1 MSNLYI
7 RFLNTIDALGRSNP
21 GRALDSTEIQLL
33 EYILLATDKG
43 QTLLVGDL
51 IHLSEF
57 GSQATLHGRVK
68 NLAVLGYVKLV
79 ADKADGRKKSVVP
92 TKLAHKY
99 VQFLSECIETS
110 LKKPL
115 QILSRA
121 TKNKKESF
129 QPSFFISLK

>member
-1 MSNLYI
+1 MKSLYI
-7 RFLNTIDALGRSNP
+7 RFLNTIDALERSNP
-21 GRALDSTEIQLL
+21 GKKLDSTEIQLL

-79 ADKADGRKKSVVP
+79 ADKVDSRRKFVVP

-99 VQFLSECIETS
+99 VQFLSDCMEKS
-110 LKKPL
+110 LK
-115 QILSRA
+115 
-121 TKNKKESF
+121 NN
-129 QPSFFISLK
+129 